1 MPVVAFEDGLA
12 FTLTPL
18 PEARAEGEWVAA
30 KLGTSLIT
38 GTRATE
44 AFIRERLPCGLTAAG
59 AAWCWGD
66 NNRGGLGDGTIV
78 SRSTPGAV
86 LGGHVFTTLTVGGTH
101 ACGLEVGGAA

>member
-86 LGGHVFTTLTVGGTH
+86 P
-101 ACGLEVGGAA
+101 AATCSPR